1 MPKRRLNSTWTL
13 PNILGKLLVYL
24 YAVVVLVPLYF
35 VIITVFKT
43 GTEITLHP
51 LALPE
56 HFMWLSLIHI

>member
-1 MPKRRLNSTWTL
+1 MPKRRLNSAWTL

-35 VIITVFKT
+35 VIITAFKT

-51 LALPE
+51 LALP
-56 HFMWLSLIHI
+56 